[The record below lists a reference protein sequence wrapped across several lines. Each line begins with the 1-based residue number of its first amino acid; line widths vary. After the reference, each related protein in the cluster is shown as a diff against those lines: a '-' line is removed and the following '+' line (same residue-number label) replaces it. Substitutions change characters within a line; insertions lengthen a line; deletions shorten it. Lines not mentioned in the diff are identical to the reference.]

1 MLYYVS
7 KYLNVTERK
16 YLYYTDQVKFITTY
30 LKWMLSRVLGN
41 PIVYFLVVF
50 FSFSFRWLFYS
61 LLSLLKLLVFSISSL
76 FLAEDSVQ
84 MRSTSTLI
92 VKSGYVY
99 NTVFA
104 LPCSSQRWIALASAC
119 GLHFIW
125 VLDHSFLLICWSS
138 LSLHYLI
145 SNLHQFFLLYCSIPI
160 SKTMIL
166 TICLN
171 FVIFNLKLVLSRFNV
186 IQKHMTCSSSFPCL
200 FFFLESF
207 TCLFEGR
214 VLVWWELGVQV
225 GLRLGRGLAI
235 NDWLS
240 KWLKQLGLGQV
251 EDRSLELHSCLSC
264 RRQGSIYWGHVLLF
278 SQAY

>member
-171 FVIFNLKLVLSRFNV
+171 FVSRFNV

-200 FFFLESF
+200 LFFGKFYLLIWRQSF
-207 TCLFEGR
+207 GLVGVGSAGR
-214 VLVWWELGVQV
+214 AEV
-225 GLRLGRGLAI
+225 GKRSC
-235 NDWLS
+235 NQWLT
-240 KWLKQLGLGQV
+240 V
-251 EDRSLELHSCLSC
+251 
-264 RRQGSIYWGHVLLF
+264 
-278 SQAY
+278 